1 MLQEA
6 WELTPKHNI
15 KKENT
20 NMGKVKVKV
29 LGDEQQEEAQKAAD
43 AVKREQKDLREKKSA
58 HVAGMKGGERTVSV
72 GISEEEIAAS
82 LDSATQEEVVE
93 ESGKKK
99 STREKRKHVV
109 SKRHKANKELSSK
122 DASSVSKAVETL
134 KKFKT
139 SSFDETVELHINTR
153 EKGISGM
160 LTLPH
165 GTGKTLRIKVADDAL
180 ISEVES
186 GKITFDVLVATPQMM
201 GKLAKV
207 AKILGPRGLMPNPKN
222 GTITPNPDAAVKKL
236 SAGQISYK
244 TEAQAPIIHMSVG
257 KVSFEDKKLSDNISA
272 VLSNIGAAKISS
284 VTLKSTMS
292 PAVRIT
298 IK

>member
-1 MLQEA
+1 
-6 WELTPKHNI
+6 
-15 KKENT
+15 
-20 NMGKVKVKV
+20 
-29 LGDEQQEEAQKAAD
+29 
-43 AVKREQKDLREKKSA
+43 
-58 HVAGMKGGERTVSV
+58 MKGGERTVSV

-82 LDSATQEEVVE
+82 LDTTSPEEVAE

-99 STREKRKHVV
+99 STREKRKHIV

-222 GTITPNPDAAVKKL
+222 GTITPNPDDAVKKL